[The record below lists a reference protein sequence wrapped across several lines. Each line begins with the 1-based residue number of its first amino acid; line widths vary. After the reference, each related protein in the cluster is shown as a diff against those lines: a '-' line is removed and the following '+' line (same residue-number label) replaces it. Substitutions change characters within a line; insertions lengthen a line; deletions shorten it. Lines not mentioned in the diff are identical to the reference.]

1 MEGTLEMLEKRVHKL
16 AEHNSGDKGRGN
28 NVDEGKLDSLV
39 DEVYDTCSLKHHN
52 DDHLAPQTETTHRL
66 PL

>member
-1 MEGTLEMLEKRVHKL
+1 MSQTLQDTRHPLEGTLEMLEKRVHKL

-39 DEVYDTCSLKHHN
+39 DEV
-52 DDHLAPQTETTHRL
+52 
-66 PL
+66 